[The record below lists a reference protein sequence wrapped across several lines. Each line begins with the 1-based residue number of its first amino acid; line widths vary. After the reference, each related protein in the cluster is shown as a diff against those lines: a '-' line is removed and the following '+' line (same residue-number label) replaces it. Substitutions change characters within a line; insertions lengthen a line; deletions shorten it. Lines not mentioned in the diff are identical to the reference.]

1 MFSFPV
7 SALSIKSELRVEV
20 TVRNRCSCSFLK
32 KKKKKPIKQTTKKT
46 QQKQNHVLCI
56 CKDKSSAG
64 YQRWVRE
71 NIHTDH
77 ELLAS
82 NLLSFYPSLG
92 AEISYRSIT
101 PNGNYYSS
109 PCIAEWAQWGCT
121 VLRARVGGGIYSE
134 DSMCHPISEGYGS
147 LTVYLSF
154 SVFYHMGQKLNSVDV
169 QQQSASH
176 GDLAHHVSPHN
187 YPPMYSFF

>member
-1 MFSFPV
+1 MQLQFSQ
-7 SALSIKSELRVEV
+7 
-20 TVRNRCSCSFLK
+20 

-109 PCIAEWAQWGCT
+109 PCIAE
-121 VLRARVGGGIYSE
+121 
-134 DSMCHPISEGYGS
+134 
-147 LTVYLSF
+147 
-154 SVFYHMGQKLNSVDV
+154 
-169 QQQSASH
+169 
-176 GDLAHHVSPHN
+176 
-187 YPPMYSFF
+187 